1 MGGAGGKVPPMS
13 LSDFRRLAGLTD
25 VRVLRESTHRVTINN
40 DGGGFKVIPPGA
52 DSQTYDSYL
61 VGDNNGKTVQK
72 FAKEALL
79 QLAKEKKNLSS
90 SEVQAFVNDYVAK
103 HGGKHARPVRW
114 NAKSYPD

>member
-1 MGGAGGKVPPMS
+1 MGGASEKVPPMS

-25 VRVLRESTHRVTINN
+25 VRVLSEYTDNVTIY
-40 DGGGFKVIPPGA
+40 DSGDGFKVAPPGA

-61 VGDNNGKTVQK
+61 IGDNNGKTVQK

-79 QLAKEKKNLSS
+79 QLASEKRKLSN

-103 HGGKHARPVRW
+103 HAGKRARPVRW